1 MRFCHFASI
10 WVTAVVVVAMLSG
23 CASTSRPAAE
33 YFEPSGA
40 GANIISLPASGPKNA
55 AMIQYGPNAA
65 LTIRAAVNEGVA
77 SVSMVLAIKA
87 GTSPVTFTGRLVTFE
102 VAGERDEREAMWDA
116 SLVDNKRQRTERMPF
131 NAELKPADLLPPAP
145 TEGVYRVGLYQSS
158 LVVPYG
164 FQATKEFRLTV
175 PAVKG
180 GAPITLTFVRR
191 GGKP

>member
-1 MRFCHFASI
+1 MRFRHFASLGVAAMI
-10 WVTAVVVVAMLSG
+10 VAAMLSG
-23 CASTSRPAAE
+23 CASTSRPAPE

-40 GANIISLPASGPKNA
+40 GANIISLPATGPKNA
-55 AMIQYGPNAA
+55 AVIQYGPNAA

-77 SVSMVLAIKA
+77 SVSMVLTIKS
-87 GTSPVTFTGRLVTFE
+87 GSSPLTFAGRLVTFE

-131 NAELKPADLLPPAP
+131 TAELKPADLLPPAP
-145 TEGVYRVGLYQSS
+145 TEGIIRLGLYQST

-175 PAVKG
+175 PAATG
-180 GAPITLTFVRR
+180 GAPVTLTFVRR
-191 GGKP
+191 GGKS